1 MDERSDGVCEAHG
14 WRVSGDFYGV
24 LYLERCATCLA
35 MHATAMNRL
44 THWILHE
51 AWIVMLELALV
62 AALAV
67 SLAYWTWV
75 AIAPAS
81 VGVPSSAAAPAT
93 DRAEQVAHR
102 NLFGVVSS
110 APAAAP
116 RAASAGLTVLG
127 IFSGRRSGEGR
138 AIIARQGSRPVT
150 VATGE
155 SIADGLSLQEVHPD
169 HVIVLRNG
177 VPERLDLERRV
188 TRAASIGPAAPTQ
201 VRP

>member
-1 MDERSDGVCEAHG
+1 
-14 WRVSGDFYGV
+14 
-24 LYLERCATCLA
+24 
-35 MHATAMNRL
+35 MNRL

-127 IFSGRRSGEGR
+127 IFSGKRSGEGR
-138 AIIARQGSRPVT
+138 AIIARQGGRPVT

-155 SIADGLSLQEVHPD
+155 SISDGLSLQEVHPD